1 MIFATKAIGSIRI
14 WLVIILKNPFGNIFT
29 VFDRIEGVDTDE
41 IHSQSGE
48 EIMPFRFGP
57 MELIIVLVVVLI
69 IFGVG
74 RLPEIGGAMGK
85 ALKEFRSTQKDITE
99 EDSTTKKE

>member
-1 MIFATKAIGSIRI
+1 
-14 WLVIILKNPFGNIFT
+14 
-29 VFDRIEGVDTDE
+29 
-41 IHSQSGE
+41 
-48 EIMPFRFGP
+48 MPFRLGP

-85 ALKEFRSTQKDITE
+85 AIKEFRNTQKDVIDDLSVEDQESITK
-99 EDSTTKKE
+99 DKQKS

>member
-1 MIFATKAIGSIRI
+1 
-14 WLVIILKNPFGNIFT
+14 
-29 VFDRIEGVDTDE
+29 
-41 IHSQSGE
+41 
-48 EIMPFRFGP
+48 MPFRFGP

-85 ALKEFRSTQKDITE
+85 ALKEFRSTQKYITE
-99 EDSTTKKE
+99 DDSTTNDD

>member
-1 MIFATKAIGSIRI
+1 
-14 WLVIILKNPFGNIFT
+14 
-29 VFDRIEGVDTDE
+29 
-41 IHSQSGE
+41 
-48 EIMPFRFGP
+48 MPFRFRP

-85 ALKEFRSTQKDITE
+85 AIKDFRSTQKDITD
-99 EDSTTKKE
+99 EDTTAKKE

>member
-1 MIFATKAIGSIRI
+1 
-14 WLVIILKNPFGNIFT
+14 
-29 VFDRIEGVDTDE
+29 
-41 IHSQSGE
+41 
-48 EIMPFRFGP
+48 MPFRFGP

-85 ALKEFRSTQKDITE
+85 AIKEFRNTQKDDLSVEDQESITK
-99 EDSTTKKE
+99 DNQKS

>member
-1 MIFATKAIGSIRI
+1 
-14 WLVIILKNPFGNIFT
+14 
-29 VFDRIEGVDTDE
+29 
-41 IHSQSGE
+41 
-48 EIMPFRFGP
+48 MPFRFGP

-99 EDSTTKKE
+99 DDSTTDKD

>member
-1 MIFATKAIGSIRI
+1 M
-14 WLVIILKNPFGNIFT
+14 PFG
-29 VFDRIEGVDTDE
+29 
-41 IHSQSGE
+41 
-48 EIMPFRFGP
+48 FGP
-57 MELIIVLVVVLI
+57 MELISVLVVVLI

-85 ALKEFRSTQKDITE
+85 ARKEFRSTQKDITE

>member
-1 MIFATKAIGSIRI
+1 
-14 WLVIILKNPFGNIFT
+14 
-29 VFDRIEGVDTDE
+29 
-41 IHSQSGE
+41 
-48 EIMPFRFGP
+48 MPFRFGP

-85 ALKEFRSTQKDITE
+85 AIKEFRSTQKDDGSAETSSGKD
-99 EDSTTKKE
+99 DSKV

>member
-1 MIFATKAIGSIRI
+1 
-14 WLVIILKNPFGNIFT
+14 
-29 VFDRIEGVDTDE
+29 
-41 IHSQSGE
+41 
-48 EIMPFRFGP
+48 MPFRFGP

-85 ALKEFRSTQKDITE
+85 AIKEFRTTQKNELDSSDE
-99 EDSTTKKE
+99 ENEVDGSRNN

>member
-1 MIFATKAIGSIRI
+1 
-14 WLVIILKNPFGNIFT
+14 
-29 VFDRIEGVDTDE
+29 
-41 IHSQSGE
+41 
-48 EIMPFRFGP
+48 MPFRFGP

-99 EDSTTKKE
+99 DDSTTKTD

>member
-1 MIFATKAIGSIRI
+1 
-14 WLVIILKNPFGNIFT
+14 
-29 VFDRIEGVDTDE
+29 
-41 IHSQSGE
+41 
-48 EIMPFRFGP
+48 MPFRFGP

-85 ALKEFRSTQKDITE
+85 PIKEFRSTQKDDGSAETSSGKD
-99 EDSTTKKE
+99 DSKA

>member
-1 MIFATKAIGSIRI
+1 MT
-14 WLVIILKNPFGNIFT
+14 
-29 VFDRIEGVDTDE
+29 
-41 IHSQSGE
+41 
-48 EIMPFRFGP
+48 FRFRP

-85 ALKEFRSTQKDITE
+85 AIKEFRTTQKNELDSSDE
-99 EDSTTKKE
+99 ENEVDGSRKS

>member
-1 MIFATKAIGSIRI
+1 
-14 WLVIILKNPFGNIFT
+14 
-29 VFDRIEGVDTDE
+29 
-41 IHSQSGE
+41 
-48 EIMPFRFGP
+48 MPFRFGP

-85 ALKEFRSTQKDITE
+85 ALKEFRSTQKDIAE
-99 EDSTTKKE
+99 DDSTTNKD

>member
-1 MIFATKAIGSIRI
+1 
-14 WLVIILKNPFGNIFT
+14 
-29 VFDRIEGVDTDE
+29 
-41 IHSQSGE
+41 
-48 EIMPFRFGP
+48 MPFRLGP

-85 ALKEFRSTQKDITE
+85 AIKEFRNTQKDIIDDLSVENT
-99 EDSTTKKE
+99 DTTSNDK

>member
-1 MIFATKAIGSIRI
+1 
-14 WLVIILKNPFGNIFT
+14 
-29 VFDRIEGVDTDE
+29 
-41 IHSQSGE
+41 
-48 EIMPFRFGP
+48 MPFRFGP

-85 ALKEFRSTQKDITE
+85 AIKEFRNTQKNRPETDSNIVDKDAKDDI
-99 EDSTTKKE
+99 KQA

>member
-1 MIFATKAIGSIRI
+1 
-14 WLVIILKNPFGNIFT
+14 
-29 VFDRIEGVDTDE
+29 
-41 IHSQSGE
+41 
-48 EIMPFRFGP
+48 MPFRFGP

-85 ALKEFRSTQKDITE
+85 AIKEFRTSQKNDLDSSDE
-99 EDSTTKKE
+99 ENGVESRREN

>member
-1 MIFATKAIGSIRI
+1 
-14 WLVIILKNPFGNIFT
+14 
-29 VFDRIEGVDTDE
+29 
-41 IHSQSGE
+41 
-48 EIMPFRFGP
+48 MPFRFGP

-85 ALKEFRSTQKDITE
+85 ALKEFRSTQKDIVE
-99 EDSTTKKE
+99 DDSTTKKD

>member
-1 MIFATKAIGSIRI
+1 
-14 WLVIILKNPFGNIFT
+14 
-29 VFDRIEGVDTDE
+29 
-41 IHSQSGE
+41 
-48 EIMPFRFGP
+48 MPFRFGP

-85 ALKEFRSTQKDITE
+85 ALKEFRSTQKDIA
-99 EDSTTKKE
+99 EDDSATKTD